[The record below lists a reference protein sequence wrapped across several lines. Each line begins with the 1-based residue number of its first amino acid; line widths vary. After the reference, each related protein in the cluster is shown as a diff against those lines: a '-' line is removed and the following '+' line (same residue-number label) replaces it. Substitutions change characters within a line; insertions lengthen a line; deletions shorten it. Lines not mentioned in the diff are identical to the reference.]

1 MNSVLTKKRKKI
13 QLAPYGFVLPATLTM
28 LLLVVYPIVYGIYI
42 SFFNTNLVNKWKFVG
57 LDYYLKALQERYDH
71 LFWHYPSAP
80 VLIINTDNI
89 DFVHNE
95 NHLKQILDAIAECP
109 RQTTYFVPDGN

>member
-1 MNSVLTKKRKKI
+1 MEKAIEGN
-13 QLAPYGFVLPATLTM
+13 
-28 LLLVVYPIVYGIYI
+28 
-42 SFFNTNLVNKWKFVG
+42 
-57 LDYYLKALQERYDH
+57 YLKDLQDRYDH
-71 LFWHYPSAP
+71 HFWHYYGAP

-95 NHLKQILDAIAECP
+95 NHLKQVLDAIAACP

>member
-1 MNSVLTKKRKKI
+1 MEKAIEGN
-13 QLAPYGFVLPATLTM
+13 
-28 LLLVVYPIVYGIYI
+28 
-42 SFFNTNLVNKWKFVG
+42 
-57 LDYYLKALQERYDH
+57 YLKDLQERYDH

>member
-1 MNSVLTKKRKKI
+1 
-13 QLAPYGFVLPATLTM
+13 
-28 LLLVVYPIVYGIYI
+28 
-42 SFFNTNLVNKWKFVG
+42 
-57 LDYYLKALQERYDH
+57 
-71 LFWHYPSAP
+71 